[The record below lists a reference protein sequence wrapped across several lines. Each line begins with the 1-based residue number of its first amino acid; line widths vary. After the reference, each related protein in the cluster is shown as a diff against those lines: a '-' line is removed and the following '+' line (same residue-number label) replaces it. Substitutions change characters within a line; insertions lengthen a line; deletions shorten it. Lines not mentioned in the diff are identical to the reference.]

1 MSMFGLVPK
10 NDPRRRVLRRSEWP
24 AIDDELFTR
33 GCTPAD
39 VFDEDERPGADWA
52 EPTLKKVVGAYGR
65 WLGFLAENGELDPA
79 VHPAERVI
87 APRVRG
93 YLARLRE
100 VGLSDYSIVGLFTD
114 LRTALRVMAPE
125 RDFGWLTS
133 PGGTSLRSR
142 LPMKRRSFEVPSSFA
157 LYEWGVELMHNA
169 LELRGDVRRRVQ
181 YRDGLLIAI
190 FAARARRHR
199 AMAGLRLGHE
209 VIRHGDVYRVILPPD
224 LVKGGKK
231 QNKWDE
237 FSLPVALTPYI
248 ERYLEVERRELL
260 AGHAHD
266 SFWVNWD
273 GAPLGYRG
281 IDKRIRWLSP
291 KKFGFAFGPHRSR
304 YSAATSAAIDAVQ
317 LPGIAAA
324 MLNITGEVAERHYN
338 RARQVD
344 AAVKYH
350 EAVARARRAL
360 RPDWV

>member
-100 VGLSDYSIVGLFTD
+100 VGLSDYSIVGLFAD

-231 QNKWDE
+231 RNKWDE